1 MTIRYIRSRSS
12 GRRRSGHSFWPRAL
26 LTVSATLTAATAT
39 NAQTDQP
46 LALTGAIVN
55 TFARGDYEVAHYWGW
70 SASVSGNITR
80 SLSLVGEGSAE
91 YLHGTFD
98 SSFAIYT
105 LMGGPRFA
113 QSIGRTRAYAEFPV
127 GLLRFSTT
135 YRLAGQTD
143 SYAYNFFAFKPGG
156 GVDIDMTRHLA
167 IRLGADYPVPKFWD
181 WEAWGYPVL
190 TLVTGLTYR
199 P

>member
-1 MTIRYIRSRSS
+1 MS
-12 GRRRSGHSFWPRAL
+12 
-26 LTVSATLTAATAT
+26 
-39 NAQTDQP
+39 AQTDQP

-55 TFARGDYEVAHYWGW
+55 TFALEEGVAHYWGW

-113 QSIGRTRAYAEFPV
+113 QPIGRARAYAEFPV

-135 YRLAGQTD
+135 YRLSGQPDT
-143 SYAYNFFAFKPGG
+143 YAYNFFAFKPGG

-167 IRLGADYPVPKFWD
+167 IRLGANYPVPKFWD
-181 WEAWGYPVL
+181 LEAWGYPVL